1 MQRTTEPHRS
11 CIEED
16 GIRYT
21 LQSTPIR
28 MEGVLRHVVTIEKSR
43 LSIPLGKYGIA
54 YSDLQQTV
62 DTFFD
67 SFYGITQ
74 SFSTANLT
82 LEQYLQNNRP
92 LVVYG
97 ESGTAKPQM
106 VRMLYA
112 KGPLSNAP
120 LVKIDCAMLMRPG
133 WKYLM
138 ENDRSP

>member
-1 MQRTTEPHRS
+1 MLAKAHSSIMQRTTEPHRS

-97 ESGTAKPQM
+97 EPARPNLRWCGCSMP
-106 VRMLYA
+106 RD
-112 KGPLSNAP
+112 LSP
-120 LVKIDCAMLMRPG
+120 TR
-133 WKYLM
+133 
-138 ENDRSP
+138 RS